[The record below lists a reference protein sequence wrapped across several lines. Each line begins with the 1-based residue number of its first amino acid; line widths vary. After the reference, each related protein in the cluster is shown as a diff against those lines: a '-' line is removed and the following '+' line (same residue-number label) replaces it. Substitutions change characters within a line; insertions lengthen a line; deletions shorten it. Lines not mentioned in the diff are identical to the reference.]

1 MGEEKQGCLEW
12 ASRPRSLALVFLRPQ
27 FVLSE
32 ALCLVTF
39 DCPLAEA
46 GVCSLPSLC
55 LGTHFSQKIMLGMLL
70 LFDNSRVP

>member
-1 MGEEKQGCLEW
+1 MFGM

-46 GVCSLPSLC
+46 GVRSLPSLC
-55 LGTHFSQKIMLGMLL
+55 LGIHFPQKIVPGTLL
-70 LFDNSRVP
+70 LLENSRVP